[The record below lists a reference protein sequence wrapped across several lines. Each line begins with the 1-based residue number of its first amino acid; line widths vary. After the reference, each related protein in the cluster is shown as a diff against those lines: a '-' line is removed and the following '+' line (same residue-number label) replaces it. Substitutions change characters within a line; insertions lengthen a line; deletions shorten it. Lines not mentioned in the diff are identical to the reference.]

1 MAEMAGD
8 DTHAQP
14 DWGGHNGGLAACH
27 PLADARRAS
36 DSAGQLGNAC
46 GGCGGCGHD
55 GLRLGGGGD
64 D

>member
-8 DTHAQP
+8 DTYPQP

-27 PLADARRAS
+27 PLADARRTSDGPAS
-36 DSAGQLGNAC
+36 LGNAC
-46 GGCGGCGHD
+46 GGGGIGGDD
-55 GLRLGGGGD
+55 GVGLGGGGD